1 MAPIGRAHG
10 CAVDACTYVCMTQ
23 SGVTQCRR
31 GVGRVY
37 THVCI
42 AYQVQS
48 GVGGLP
54 RQPGLRIISLQ
65 SGSIWFNLE
74 REVCLDSLA
83 FACTYGKTNCLTTDM
98 YRGELSLG
106 KVAVLTLLRSTW
118 LYIFRRRVMR
128 RGLAVLRL
136 PRLYTYHDGM
146 CCIVLWLSVSLGF
159 RAARRMIAAH
169 RHPCL
174 RLMMRNSHP

>member
-1 MAPIGRAHG
+1 MYVCVRTRVILECEVWGVCIR
-10 CAVDACTYVCMTQ
+10 TYVSRT
-23 SGVTQCRR
+23 R
-31 GVGRVY
+31 
-37 THVCI
+37 
-42 AYQVQS
+42 
-48 GVGGLP
+48 
-54 RQPGLRIISLQ
+54 
-65 SGSIWFNLE
+65 FNLE

-83 FACTYGKTNCLTTDM
+83 FACTYGKTNCLTTDMYRGELSLGKVAILTNCLTTDM

-159 RAARRMIAAH
+159 RAARRMIAAQ
-169 RHPCL
+169 RHP
-174 RLMMRNSHP
+174 